1 MTYDFSNYRKFKEL
15 FRDLYYKKLTIDD
28 AEAYQIQFD
37 PVLYNLNKYSPK
49 NPKYIEAKNN
59 LLKNVEK
66 FYEGRNKIIEGF
78 KNNIFLVYYH
88 ETLVKTS
95 ETDKES
101 ALENKEIDTTDMPDL
116 ESKKSAAKKKI
127 LQRQNSKDKDLMK
140 LLKNK
145 RR

>member
-1 MTYDFSNYRKFKEL
+1 MKYDFSNYRKFKEL

-28 AEAYQIQFD
+28 AEAYQIQFE

-78 KNNIFLVYYH
+78 KNNIFLVYYD

-116 ESKKSAAKKKI
+116 ESKKSVAKKKYYKGKI
-127 LQRQNSKDKDLMK
+127 KKTKIWWNC
-140 LLKNK
+140 
-145 RR
+145 